1 MPRSTQSMEGKIL
14 QWFRTAPITSV
25 WLVLELAKE
34 AVKERQTKKAEVPA
48 VGAAP
53 VRASRM
59 RRGKPNGGEQAQ
71 VEEFK

>member
-48 VGAAP
+48 VPAAP
-53 VRASRM
+53 RPSRM
-59 RRGKPNGGEQAQ
+59 RRGKPNGGESAQ